1 VFFYPN
7 FPLRLYALKIN
18 NRDDIVILFNGGIKS
33 AATNQES
40 DDLRLKWIKACQF
53 AKQIEEAV
61 RDGEIIID
69 EQRRKLLR
77 YNGSEEIYL

>member
-1 VFFYPN
+1 MVG
-7 FPLRLYALKIN
+7 LLIM
-18 NRDDIVILFNGGIKS
+18 I
-33 AATNQES
+33 
-40 DDLRLKWIKACQF
+40 ACQF

-69 EQRRKLLR
+69 EQRRKLFR